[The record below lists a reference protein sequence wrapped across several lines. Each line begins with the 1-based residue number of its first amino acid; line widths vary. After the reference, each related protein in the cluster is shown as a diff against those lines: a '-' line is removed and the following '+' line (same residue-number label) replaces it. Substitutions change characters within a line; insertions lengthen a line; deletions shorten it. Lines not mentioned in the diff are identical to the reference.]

1 VVGAHRTV
9 EAEVRDVAA
18 ASGGDQRRPTTG
30 RPGLRT
36 SRSGN
41 GVEGANE
48 WSIIAV
54 VRRSSRWRRLARER
68 LVVAGVGKEPDDV
81 GA

>member
-18 ASGGDQRRPTTG
+18 ASGGDQ